1 MVFPVVAAA
10 LTAASFATNFLGSA
24 KQADAQAKQYKQQAA
39 LKNLEGDIYEKNAA
53 AQANADAYNEDMD
66 RKRRDLE
73 LSRMRTATAQSGVSG
88 GTLIDVQL
96 RSEMDAE
103 MDDMMARYNNHSK
116 YVATMYEAEKARTEA
131 AQLLNN
137 AKSVKKNKWL
147 NAFIG
152 GANAAIGTASTSG
165 LTNIAK

>member
-24 KQADAQAKQYKQQAA
+24 KQSDAQAKQYKQQAA

-66 RKRRDLE
+66 RKQRDLE
-73 LSRMRTATAQSGVSG
+73 LSRMRTATAQSGVTG

-96 RSEMDAE
+96 RSEMDAA
-103 MDDMMARYNNHSK
+103 MDDMMERYNNHSK

-131 AQLLNN
+131 AQLLSN

-152 GANAAIGTASTSG
+152 GTNAAIGTASTSG
-165 LTNIAK
+165 LTNLAK